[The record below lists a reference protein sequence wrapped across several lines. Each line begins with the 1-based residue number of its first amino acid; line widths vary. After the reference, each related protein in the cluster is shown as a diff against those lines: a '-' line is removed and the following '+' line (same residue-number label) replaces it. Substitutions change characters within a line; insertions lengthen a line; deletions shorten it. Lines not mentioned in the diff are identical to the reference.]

1 MTRMLS
7 EDSTLPYHRYIPY
20 FIQMNSHESL
30 FKSNNGSAYEDTKY
44 ELYHLHPIKSWVQLT
59 KIFHSSPNVTI
70 SVRDLTRAKVI
81 HLKIPQGTLIRKAVE
96 LCCDHFE
103 YWDEWNYAIWLND
116 AYSIESYPPEA
127 RKSLML
133 LSKKPDYFEL
143 MASKLPIL
151 SRNSD
156 EATKLP
162 PKHSSFSNFFGRS
175 YTSLKTKLRRDC
187 LFLSVMVFRS
197 DHKILQTSN
206 GLLPTVL
213 VTESF
218 SSVKGDKDFNEQS
231 DDFVWILKAAMD
243 WENTN
248 TSYTY
253 NPLVHNQARHQG
265 YNVDLRLAF
274 CDAACN
280 LMKITPLPKLGL
292 LYEHPLDLLQLA
304 SKMLL
309 SFQYVS
315 DDSLPSI
322 AAESI
327 KNGTLKWRTVE
338 CLDTEVYASC
348 CTVFSQAWSL
358 FNARY
363 TRPSPGLY
371 ISLLHLQATPSGL
384 NILIPKDRKHTMPMI
399 KIRDDPTLTKSEWNT
414 VLATREENVETNSIE
429 DIQYSLKNSKNLS
442 DAAQFRLHFLRG
454 FIKLQQITRLDL
466 SLADLYDVETV
477 ELKLPREPQIPNSP
491 TISKRAPFF
500 PETARII
507 FIVKPLR
514 LLENNNILESYA
526 HHPRLTMYSFKHF
539 EALHHHMYNLNYEP
553 YRRSMLT
560 YLNHLND
567 AKKGI
572 LTSIQQLKLN
582 DGQAGVMTKDR
593 VVTVL
598 KQKIQELKDTW
609 HSISWSVR
617 VLEWD
622 RNRHWEQRIGKHYQ
636 HNIGGGHLKQA
647 NLEHKQEVLHSS
659 PLTEK
664 SQYVSR

>member
-1 MTRMLS
+1 MDAYGNAS
-7 EDSTLPYHRYIPY
+7 KSTTGPTYDD
-20 FIQMNSHESL
+20 
-30 FKSNNGSAYEDTKY
+30 AD
-44 ELYHLHPIKSWVQLT
+44 
-59 KIFHSSPNVTI
+59 SPNITI
-70 SVRDLTRAKVI
+70 SVRDLTRAKVV
-81 HLKIPQGTLIRKAVE
+81 HLRIPQGTVIRKAVE

-103 YWDEWNYAIWLND
+103 YWDEWNYAIYCQALNSWLND

-156 EATKLP
+156 EATKSLP
-162 PKHSSFSNFFGRS
+162 PKHSSFSNFFGRT

-187 LFLSVMVFRS
+187 LFLSVLVFRS

-213 VTESF
+213 VTDSL
-218 SSVKGDKDFNEQS
+218 SSVKGDKDFNETS
-231 DDFVWILKAAMD
+231 DEFVWILKAAMD
-243 WENTN
+243 WENSN

-253 NPLVHNQARHQG
+253 NPLLHNQSRHQG

-274 CDAACN
+274 CEAANN

-292 LYEHPLDLLQLA
+292 VYEHPLDLLQLS
-304 SKMLL
+304 SKMIM
-309 SFQYVS
+309 SFQYVA

-338 CLDTEVYASC
+338 SLDTEVYSSC

-384 NILIPKDRKHTMPMI
+384 NILIPKDRKHMMPMI
-399 KIRDDPTLTKSEWNT
+399 KIRDDPTLTKDEWKM
-414 VLATREENVETNSIE
+414 VLSSRDEVIDTNMIE
-429 DIQYSLKNSKNLS
+429 DIQYTLQNSKNLT
-442 DAAQFRLHFLRG
+442 DANQFRLYFLKG
-454 FIKLQQITRLDL
+454 FIKLQQMTRLEL

-477 ELKLPREPQIPNSP
+477 ELKLPKEPHAPNSP
-491 TISKRAPFF
+491 TISKRAPFY

-539 EALHHHMYNLNYEP
+539 EALHHHMYNLSYEP
-553 YRRSMLT
+553 YRRTMLT

-567 AKKGI
+567 AKRGV
-572 LTSIQQLKLN
+572 LSSVQQLKLS
-582 DGQAGVMTKDR
+582 DGRPGVMTKDR
-593 VVTVL
+593 VIALL
-598 KQKIQELKDTW
+598 KQKIQELKSTW

-636 HNIGGGHLKQA
+636 NNIGSGPQLKRT
-647 NLEHKQEVLHSS
+647 NSDHKPGDSYNTVE
-659 PLTEK
+659 TTK
-664 SQYVSR
+664 STYVSR